1 MHFSSFCCPIW
12 IIFLKYLVLWKV
24 FTTFQGL
31 LFFPSVLLS
40 EKNLIIRSQ
49 HRCPKMSLREL
60 FCGFTDKK
68 QQKLI
73 K

>member
-31 LFFPSVLLS
+31 LFFSLS
-40 EKNLIIRSQ
+40 AIIRKESD
-49 HRCPKMSLREL
+49 H
-60 FCGFTDKK
+60 
-68 QQKLI
+68 
-73 K
+73 